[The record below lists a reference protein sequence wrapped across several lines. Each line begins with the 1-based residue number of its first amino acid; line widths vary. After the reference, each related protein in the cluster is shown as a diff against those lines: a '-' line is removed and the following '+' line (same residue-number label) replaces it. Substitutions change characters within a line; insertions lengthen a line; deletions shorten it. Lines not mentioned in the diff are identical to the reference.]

1 LEIPL
6 QVKLTHLRMI
16 DKLQYVTK
24 SKLDNILF
32 IGLLATLW
40 SMYPEK
46 FDKEVDMTDEN
57 NKSRIFQHL
66 KAT

>member
-1 LEIPL
+1 
-6 QVKLTHLRMI
+6 MI